1 MRRTLS
7 YNPIRAFF
15 YRDTSIPE
23 EKQLNL
29 EKVYV
34 FITKR
39 RFSKV
44 IKLAAFANA
53 RSFWLVFRYRLLI
66 CYANVTSLSIATL
79 NSSSEL
85 SHAILMS
92 FGPSEMLL

>member
-23 EKQLNL
+23 EKLLNL

-53 RSFWLVFRYRLLI
+53 RSFWLVL
-66 CYANVTSLSIATL
+66 LSIATL

>member
-53 RSFWLVFRYRLLI
+53 RSFWLVLLS
-66 CYANVTSLSIATL
+66 VATL

>member
-53 RSFWLVFRYRLLI
+53 RSFWLVL
-66 CYANVTSLSIATL
+66 LSIATL

>member
-1 MRRTLS
+1 MRRTIS

-53 RSFWLVFRYRLLI
+53 RSFWLVL
-66 CYANVTSLSIATL
+66 LSIATL